1 MKRSLSI
8 FTLLA
13 TLIMSGIMQPAF
25 AGGWEL
31 LGERKV
37 SRRAEVDTIR
47 VGLRDGLFKRIQ
59 FKVKGA
65 DVDFNKVVVHYKN
78 GQNREVALRNK
89 VRKGGSSRVI
99 DLPGKARAIEK
110 VRFYYDTEG
119 TGRVQASVLL
129 WGKAA

>member
-8 FTLLA
+8 FTLLV
-13 TLIMSGIMQPAF
+13 TMIMSGFMQPAL
-25 AGGWEL
+25 ASGWEL

-47 VGLRDGLFKRIQ
+47 VGLRDGVFKRIQ

-78 GQNREVALRNK
+78 GQNREVALRSK
-89 VRKGGSSRVI
+89 IRKGGSSRVI

>member
-1 MKRSLSI
+1 MTRSLSM
-8 FTLLA
+8 FTLLMSM
-13 TLIMSGIMQPAF
+13 IMSGFAQTAS

-31 LGERKV
+31 LGEKKV
-37 SRRAEVDTIR
+37 SRRAEADTIR
-47 VGLRDGLFKRIQ
+47 VGLRDGAFKRLQ

-65 DVDFNKVVVHYKN
+65 DVDFDRVIVHYEN
-78 GQNREVALRNK
+78 GQNREIAIRSK

-110 VRFYYDTEG
+110 VRFYYDTDG

-129 WGKAA
+129 MGKSA